1 MPKKVVILIDGQNLY
16 YSLKSLNLIERDI
29 NWEKFLSYLLEP
41 EDELIRTYWF
51 RPAKLS
57 EHKLNIS
64 IAKGIINKDNLN
76 NDPIEF
82 LKRAEDWYS
91 EHLEKFKKQDRK
103 YDRLKLDYNNIAII
117 KKGIIKVNPWKQYY
131 LGEKGVDV
139 SLVINM
145 VRLKDKV
152 DKFILITGDFD
163 YSEAIE
169 YVKEDLIT
177 VHLVCLFKGEPPKHT
192 GMSKELTLYADKV
205 IDVYES
211 QLKTDFKK

>member
-1 MPKKVVILIDGQNLY
+1 MSKKVVILIDGQNLY
-16 YSLKSLNLIERDI
+16 YSLKTLDLIERDI
-29 NWEKFLSYLLEP
+29 NWEKFFTYLLEP

-76 NDPIEF
+76 IDPLEF
-82 LKRAEDWYS
+82 LKSAEDWYS
-91 EHLEKFKKQDRK
+91 EHLIKFKRQNRK
-103 YDRLKLDYNNIAII
+103 YDRLKLDYENIAII

-139 SLVINM
+139 SLAIYM
-145 VRLKDKV
+145 VRLKGKV
-152 DKFILITGDFD
+152 SKFILITGDYD

-177 VHLVCLFKGEPPKHT
+177 VHLVCFFKGEPPKHT
-192 GMSKELTLYADKV
+192 GMSKELALCADKM